1 MQSLGASLNF
11 RNDDGPVQGF
21 TNLHADRDKTNDR
34 SVIRELLQNS
44 LDASP
49 DRTCQ
54 VRVDLANISLEE
66 IPFIKE
72 YRSAFEASAEYREEH
87 EPATGKQAIQRI
99 KEGLSGECVQCLV
112 CADNGAGI
120 GSTELRSLYGSGAS
134 TKGVGSRGSVGHGH
148 LTAFAPSDF
157 RYVLYAGRNQNAEE
171 TFGGHAI
178 LASHKAD
185 QELRSAD
192 GFVREFTD
200 GQQRLFDQE
209 RGGRK
214 IPTLMRP
221 YIGDDTGSVVM
232 IVGYKPIQE
241 QNGNAVDLIL
251 GSTAQHFLV
260 AIHGHRL
267 TLELSRD
274 EGTKHILDGSASLRD
289 AVLAIPD
296 SRVKKNTL
304 RSLKT
309 LEDGTHFKQLNQFPG
324 VQIWFRKHIDKNEGR
339 KARVSV
345 FRDGMW
351 IVDNLPNY
359 LSPASFAKKVPF
371 DAVVN
376 LDSTDTR
383 SFGAF
388 VRDAEGASHQDIR
401 PNELSNKND
410 QKALRDFLKELQ
422 NFLLQEA
429 DDIGDQVEDYVPPE
443 LMLMG
448 GAVNLVQPKKRLT
461 REPDPGGKRHDDAP
475 TPTPGNGIS
484 PTNRG
489 GGQGSGRENVNQRVK
504 PGNNTGIRTSC
515 RPDNQRTGRFHIRWT
530 IAEKTH
536 QSGELGL
543 RLRVPS
549 GTDRTSR
556 NQVSPVYLAIA
567 SARIDQSALALDG
580 SRREVRIPIPKGAPI
595 NGTVIVDVE
604 DVDQFDR
611 GLVEAEIVHRKRT
624 DHHDN
629 DEVSRT

>member
-99 KEGLSGECVQCLV
+99 KEGLSGEYVQCLV

-120 GSTELRSLYGSGAS
+120 GSAELRSLYGSGAS

-221 YIGDDTGSVVM
+221 YIGGDTGSVVM

-260 AIHGHRL
+260 AIHELSL

-274 EGTKHILDGSASLRD
+274 KVTNHVLGGSASLRD
-289 AVLAIPD
+289 AVLGIPD

-359 LSPASFAKKVPF
+359 LGPASFAKKVPF

-376 LDSTDTR
+376 LDSTETR
-383 SFGAF
+383 SFGSF

-461 REPDPGGKRHDDAP
+461 REPDPVGKRHDDAP

-515 RPDNQRTGRFHIRWT
+515 RPDNKRTGRFHIRWD

-556 NQVSPVYLAIA
+556 NQVSPVYLAIT
-567 SARIDQSALALDG
+567 SARIDQSPLALDG
-580 SRREVRIPIPKGAPI
+580 SGREVRIPIPKGAPI

-611 GLVEAEIVHRKRT
+611 GLVEAEIVHRKRA